1 MSSQQGR
8 VDSEYAAYLGRAV
21 DEEHRLLVSV
31 KRRWHSSPFAL
42 WSACVLILL
51 CVWFLGIGGE
61 DIKST
66 YIVVVV
72 LFSLSIPLVSDYL
85 QTRKRL
91 DDLVKL
97 LASKGLLERG
107 P

>member
-21 DEEHRLLVSV
+21 DEEYRLLVSV
-31 KRRWHSSPFAL
+31 KRRWLSSPFAL
-42 WSACVLILL
+42 WSSCALILL
-51 CVWFLGIGGE
+51 SIWFMSIGGE

-66 YIVVVV
+66 YLFVVII
-72 LFSLSIPLVSDYL
+72 FSLCVPLVQDYL
-85 QTRKRL
+85 RTRKRL
-91 DDLVKL
+91 DELVRL

-107 P
+107 S